1 MSSSVDAI
9 LEAAAVPPDQFGD
22 SMSDPVLQ
30 GPRRKRRCL
39 RSIASVP
46 CEGPPLCAAIVA
58 DLRAAAENTLI
69 EFVKRHNVF
78 AQDPVADELRWMI
91 ACLVVLRWRLVLPPD
106 RDPGGSLFFQ
116 LAAHHRKRLPWSYV
130 EYSIYSR
137 SAMAP
142 VALRGD
148 PLERRGVGLAR
159 VVAACTATVAC
170 RS

>member
-1 MSSSVDAI
+1 MSSSVDAV
-9 LEAAAVPPDQFGD
+9 LEAAAVTPDEFGD

-58 DLRAAAENTLI
+58 DLRAAAENTL
-69 EFVKRHNVF
+69 VKRQNVI
-78 AQDPVADELRWMI
+78 AQDPVADEPRWMI
-91 ACLVVLRWRLVLPPD
+91 ACLVVLRRRLVLPPD

-130 EYSIYSR
+130 EYSIY
-137 SAMAP
+137 M
-142 VALRGD
+142 
-148 PLERRGVGLAR
+148 
-159 VVAACTATVAC
+159 
-170 RS
+170 